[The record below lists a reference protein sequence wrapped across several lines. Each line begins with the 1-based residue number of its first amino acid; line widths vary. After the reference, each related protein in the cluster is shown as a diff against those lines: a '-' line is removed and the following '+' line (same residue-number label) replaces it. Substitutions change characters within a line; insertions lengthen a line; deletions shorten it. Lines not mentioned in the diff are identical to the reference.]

1 MEIFQICADFWYH
14 NSGRR
19 TERWKSSACSIKEL
33 RNAIED
39 AEGDVSTCYLFINPA
54 LVGMVEDLDTTAS
67 RRALEGWA
75 GIVKVP
81 SADFIQKLT

>member
-1 MEIFQICADFWYH
+1 MPELDAWRFSKYAQI
-14 NSGRR
+14 SGITTAEGALNDGKAALAALR
-19 TERWKSSACSIKEL
+19 AA

-75 GIVKVP
+75 
-81 SADFIQKLT
+81 